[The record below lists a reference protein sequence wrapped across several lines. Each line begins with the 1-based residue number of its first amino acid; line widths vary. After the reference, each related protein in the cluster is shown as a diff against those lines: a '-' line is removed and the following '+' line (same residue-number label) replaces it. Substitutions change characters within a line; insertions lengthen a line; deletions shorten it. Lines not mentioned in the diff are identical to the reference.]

1 MEWSG
6 VFIFLL
12 SVTAGVHSQVQLQQS
27 GAELV
32 RPGTSVKMSCK
43 AAGYTFTNYWIGW
56 VKQRPGHGLEW
67 IGDIYPGGGYT
78 NYNEKFKGKATLT
91 ADTSSS
97 TAYMQ
102 LSSLTSE
109 DSAIYYCARLRGGGY
124 YYAMDY
130 WGQGT
135 SVTVSSATTTAP
147 SVYPLVPGCSDT
159 SGSSVTLGCLVKGY
173 FPEPVTVKWNYGALS
188 SGVRTVSSVLQSG
201 FYSLSSLVTVPS
213 STWPSQTVICNVA
226 HPASKTELIK
236 RIEPR
241 IPKPSTPPGSSCP
254 PGNILGGPSVFIF
267 PPKPKD
273 ALMISLTPKVTC
285 VVVDVSED
293 DPDVHVSWFVDNKE
307 VHTAWTQPREAQ
319 YNSTFRV
326 VSALPIQHQDWMRG
340 KEFKCKVN
348 NKALPAP
355 IERTISKPKGRAQTP
370 QVYTIPPPREQ
381 MSKKKVSLTCLVTN
395 FFSEAISVEWER
407 NGELEQDYKNTP
419 PILDSDGTYF
429 LYSKLTVDTDSWLQG
444 EIFTCSVVHEALHNH
459 HTQKNLSR
467 SPGK

>member
-1 MEWSG
+1 MYRMQ
-6 VFIFLL
+6 LL
-12 SVTAGVHSQVQLQQS
+12 SCIALSLALVTNSDVKLVES
-27 GAELV
+27 GGGLVKLGGSLKLSCAASGFTFSSYFLSWVRQTPEKRLELV
-32 RPGTSVKMSCK
+32 ATINSNGDKTYHPDTMKGR
-43 AAGYTFTNYWIGW
+43 FTISRDNA
-56 VKQRPGHGLEW
+56 K
-67 IGDIYPGGGYT
+67 
-78 NYNEKFKGKATLT
+78 NTL
-91 ADTSSS
+91 
-97 TAYMQ
+97 YLQM
-102 LSSLTSE
+102 SSLKSE
-109 DSAIYYCARLRGGGY
+109 DTALYYCARRDSSASLY
-124 YYAMDY
+124 FDY

-135 SVTVSSATTTAP
+135 TLTVSSAKTTPP
-147 SVYPLVPGCSDT
+147 SVYPLAPGSAAQT
-159 SGSSVTLGCLVKGY
+159 NSMVTLGCLVKGY

>member
-1 MEWSG
+1 
-6 VFIFLL
+6 
-12 SVTAGVHSQVQLQQS
+12 
-27 GAELV
+27 
-32 RPGTSVKMSCK
+32 
-43 AAGYTFTNYWIGW
+43 
-56 VKQRPGHGLEW
+56 
-67 IGDIYPGGGYT
+67 
-78 NYNEKFKGKATLT
+78 
-91 ADTSSS
+91 
-97 TAYMQ
+97 
-102 LSSLTSE
+102 
-109 DSAIYYCARLRGGGY
+109 
-124 YYAMDY
+124 
-130 WGQGT
+130 
-135 SVTVSSATTTAP
+135 
-147 SVYPLVPGCSDT
+147 
-159 SGSSVTLGCLVKGY
+159 
-173 FPEPVTVKWNYGALS
+173 
-188 SGVRTVSSVLQSG
+188 
-201 FYSLSSLVTVPS
+201 
-213 STWPSQTVICNVA
+213 
-226 HPASKTELIK
+226 
-236 RIEPR
+236 
-241 IPKPSTPPGSSCP
+241 
-254 PGNILGGPSVFIF
+254 
-267 PPKPKD
+267 
-273 ALMISLTPKVTC
+273 MISLTPKVTC

>member
-1 MEWSG
+1 MYRMQ
-6 VFIFLL
+6 LL
-12 SVTAGVHSQVQLQQS
+12 SCIALSLALVTNSDVKLVES
-27 GAELV
+27 GGGLVKLGGSLKLSCAASGFTFSSYFLSWVRQTPEKRLELV
-32 RPGTSVKMSCK
+32 ATINSNGDKTYHPDTMKGR
-43 AAGYTFTNYWIGW
+43 FTISRDNA
-56 VKQRPGHGLEW
+56 K
-67 IGDIYPGGGYT
+67 
-78 NYNEKFKGKATLT
+78 NTL
-91 ADTSSS
+91 
-97 TAYMQ
+97 YLQM
-102 LSSLTSE
+102 SSLKSE
-109 DSAIYYCARLRGGGY
+109 DTALYYCARRDSSASLY
-124 YYAMDY
+124 FDY

-135 SVTVSSATTTAP
+135 TLTVSSATTTAP

-201 FYSLSSLVTVPS
+201 LYTLSSSVTVPS
-213 STWPSQTVICNVA
+213 STWPSETVTCNVA
-226 HPASKTELIK
+226 HPASSTKVDK
-236 RIEPR
+236 KIEPR

>member
-1 MEWSG
+1 MYRMQ
-6 VFIFLL
+6 LL
-12 SVTAGVHSQVQLQQS
+12 SCIALSLALVTNSDVKLVES
-27 GAELV
+27 GGGLVKLGGSLKLSCAASGFTFSSYFLSWVRQTPEKRLELV
-32 RPGTSVKMSCK
+32 ATINSNGDKTYHPDTMKGR
-43 AAGYTFTNYWIGW
+43 FTISRDNA
-56 VKQRPGHGLEW
+56 K
-67 IGDIYPGGGYT
+67 
-78 NYNEKFKGKATLT
+78 NTL
-91 ADTSSS
+91 
-97 TAYMQ
+97 YLQM
-102 LSSLTSE
+102 SSLKSE
-109 DSAIYYCARLRGGGY
+109 DTALYYCARRDSSASLY
-124 YYAMDY
+124 FDY

-135 SVTVSSATTTAP
+135 TLTVSSATTTAP

-236 RIEPR
+236 RIVPR
-241 IPKPSTPPGSSCP
+241 DCGCKPCICT